1 MDTVHVGRLT
11 APDGPV
17 TEQVNGTFPVN
28 PPLGVTVIGTWRD
41 PPRHVIVNGFP
52 DNAKELALDPMTY
65 AALDT
70 TLVPKV
76 GLIAIAL
83 IVREVDTGTGL
94 VYSVDAAVGV
104 EPLVV

>member
-1 MDTVHVGRLT
+1 MDTVQVGRLT

-28 PPLGVTVIGTWRD
+28 PPLGVTVIGTWTD
-41 PPRHVIVNGFP
+41 PPRHVIVNGLP
-52 DNAKELALDPMTY
+52 DKVKELVVDPMTY

-76 GLIAIAL
+76 GVMAIAL
-83 IVREVDTGTGL
+83 IVSEVDTGTGL
-94 VYSVDAAVGV
+94 
-104 EPLVV
+104 L

>member
-1 MDTVHVGRLT
+1 MESVHVGILT
-11 APDGPV
+11 APNGPV

-28 PPLGVTVIGTWRD
+28 PPLGVTVTGTWTD
-41 PPRHVIVNGFP
+41 PPRHAIVNGLP
-52 DNAKELALDPMTY
+52 DKVNELVVDPMTY

-76 GLIAIAL
+76 GLMAIAL

-94 VYSVDAAVGV
+94 LYSEDAAVGV

>member
-1 MDTVHVGRLT
+1 MTTVQVGRPT

-28 PPLGVTVIGTWRD
+28 PPLGVTVTGTWTD
-41 PPRHVIVNGFP
+41 PPRHVIVNGLP
-52 DNAKELALDPMTY
+52 DNVKDLVLDPTTY
-65 AALDT
+65 AALET
-70 TLVPKV
+70 TLVPNV

-83 IVREVDTGTGL
+83 IVSEVDTATGL
-94 VYSVDAAVGV
+94 LYSVDAAVGA